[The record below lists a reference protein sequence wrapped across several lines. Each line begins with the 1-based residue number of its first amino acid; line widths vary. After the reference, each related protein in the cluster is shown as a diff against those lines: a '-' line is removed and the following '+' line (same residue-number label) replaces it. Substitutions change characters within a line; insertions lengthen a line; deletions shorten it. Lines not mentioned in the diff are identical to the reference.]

1 MIRFKCAPKPA
12 GFVSRVEN
20 AGKRWLAKNP
30 MGRPRDLWSPFKLQL
45 AEAFRDLCAYS
56 AMHAPIATVDDF
68 VSVSE
73 DRRLAYAWSNYRY
86 CAGWLNAAKQNLR
99 SKELLDPFEI
109 EDGWFEILLPSLQLV
124 MTDAV
129 PKRQRARAETM
140 LRRLHLS
147 NDERVI
153 RQRREWLRMYEDRE
167 LSLEG
172 PARKAPL
179 IALAV
184 AKREQAAGRKSP
196 PGKWPPGKSPPGKSP
211 SGKPRRAPRP
221 RGSAKAPRTRAT
233 PRSAKA

>member
-1 MIRFKCAPKPA
+1 MIRFNGAPKPA
-12 GFVSRVEN
+12 GFVEGVEE
-20 AGKRWLAKNP
+20 AGKRWLANNP
-30 MGRPRDLWSPFKLQL
+30 MGRPRDLWSPFKPQL

-56 AMHAPIATVDDF
+56 AMYAPVATVDHF

-86 CAGWLNAAKQNLR
+86 CAGWLNAAKQNLS
-99 SKELLDPFEI
+99 SKELLDPFAV

-124 MTDAV
+124 MTDAL

-153 RQRREWLRMYEDRE
+153 RQRREWLRMYEDGE
-167 LSLEG
+167 LTLAG
-172 PARKAPL
+172 LVRKAPL

-184 AKREQAAGRKSP
+184 AKRERAAGRKP
-196 PGKWPPGKSPPGKSP
+196 PPDKSQP
-211 SGKPRRAPRP
+211 GKPRPP
-221 RGSAKAPRTRAT
+221 RAT
-233 PRSAKA
+233 KPRRGAEAPTARAASRSAKA